1 MKNRQRNTNDRLK
14 TTKIAKAKAKKTT
27 AKTPEPIL
35 AKKAVNDGVG
45 FLPGANFG
53 RPINRLPPGSQTKQ
67 AGYPGLEVFGGY
79 VSEEFIY
86 ELQGKSGI
94 AVYEEMRKNDAVVAA
109 MLFVAEQ
116 LIHNAD
122 VVVDTAAK
130 NPDDPKSKEAADL
143 VKTSIYDM
151 ENTWADTLSEILT
164 FLAFGFSFCAVW
176 HKKRDGYNLNPE
188 KSSRHDDGKIGW
200 SNISLRGHSSIEN
213 WVLGPEGQ
221 ILGVRQLG
229 PPTYRQVTIPV
240 GNAAHFRTS
249 TEKNDPTGVSIL
261 RRAWRSWYIKKRL
274 EETEAIGVE
283 RDLAGLPM
291 LTTPEGVDLWNE
303 KDTAAAATL
312 ERAENIVRMVR
323 LDKFHGLVLP
333 FGWKFELQTTAGQRP
348 HNTSN
353 IISRW
358 DQRIAV
364 TLLADMLLIG
374 HEKVGSFAL
383 VQSKV
388 RLFSSALESY
398 AARVVGVFNRHL
410 IPRLMIL
417 NSTPQEYWPMM
428 RFGPIETPAL
438 KDMGD
443 YITSIAGVGVNVD
456 EAMGLYLR
464 DIAQLPP
471 PKEGENAVKTLEEKL
486 GEKESNLELEKKFA
500 PEPLQIPGQPPKG
513 KPPVAP
519 KDKAKAKAA
528 ADKKTQKA
536 AEKAIQ
542 LARGKT
548 MFEAVRAEGLAKESR
563 LRREVEG
570 EE

>member
-1 MKNRQRNTNDRLK
+1 MKNRQHNTKPRLK
-14 TTKIAKAKAKKTT
+14 TTEALQAKTT
-27 AKTPEPIL
+27 KAPEVEVTKSEAI
-35 AKKAVNDGVG
+35 G
-45 FLPGANFG
+45 FLPGSNFG
-53 RPINRLPPGSQTKQ
+53 RPIARLPQRSQHKQ

-79 VSEEFIY
+79 VSEEFMQDLRGKGAIY
-86 ELQGKSGI
+86 TF
-94 AVYEEMRKNDAVVAA
+94 EEMRKNDAIVAA

-122 VVVDTAAK
+122 VVMVPSD
-130 NPDDPKSKEAADL
+130 KSKDENKAKEAADL
-143 VKTSIYDM
+143 VKSSLFDM
-151 ENTWADTLSEILT
+151 ENTWPDILGEILT
-164 FLAFGFSFCAVW
+164 FLAFGWSFCAVW
-176 HKKRDGYNLNPE
+176 HKKRDGYNLDPE
-188 KSSRHDDGKIGW
+188 KSSRHEDGKIGW
-200 SNISLRGHSSIEN
+200 ANISLRGHSSLEDWI
-213 WVLGPEGQ
+213 LGNEGQ
-221 ILGVRQLG
+221 IRGFRQIG
-229 PPTYRQVTIPV
+229 PPTYRPVIIPV

-249 TEKNDPTGVSIL
+249 TEKNNPEGVSIL
-261 RRAWRSWYIKKRL
+261 RRAWRAWWIKKRL

-291 LTTPEGVDLWNE
+291 ITTPEGVDLWNS
-303 KDTAAAATL
+303 KDEHAAATL
-312 ERAENIVRMVR
+312 ARAENIVRMVR

-333 FGWKFELQTTAGQRP
+333 FGWEFSLQTTAGQRP
-348 HNTSN
+348 HNTSD

-374 HEKVGSFAL
+374 HERVGSFAL

-417 NSTPQEYWPMM
+417 NGTPQEYWPTM

-443 YITSIAGVGVNVD
+443 YITAIAGVGVNID

-471 PKEGENAVKTLEEKL
+471 PKDGENAVKTEEEKL
-486 GEKESNLELEKKFA
+486 AEKEKNMELEKKFA
-500 PEPLQIPGQPPKG
+500 PDPPPAFGGG
-513 KPPVAP
+513 KPQGKPTAKP
-519 KDKAKAKAA
+519 PTSKSDSKAKEKAA
-528 ADKKTQKA
+528 KKQQEA
-536 AEKAIQ
+536 SEKAVQ
-542 LARGKT
+542 LARGKA
-548 MFEAVRAEGLAKESR
+548 MFDATRKDDLDRESR
-563 LRREVEG
+563 LRREVDG
-570 EE
+570 DR